1 MAKWHQSTVIR
12 CHAWGMRSPLPSRF
26 LASLVAVALLAAACS
41 SGDDETDEADLQSAT
56 VATAATTTSTTVAT
70 TTTVEPPESVTT
82 NSAPLPGSSEATSFK
97 SLAPDIVGVSDGVLD
112 FVDVLEPVRVDELA
126 AVSCGAVGPSMGAAE
141 LGIEGFS
148 TYDSLTLDEQA
159 QINLD
164 DWVVL
169 FGALLGYFCP
179 DNLPDLDLE
188 STPTDGTE
196 VERFRTIVT
205 EVSGVSGETEAFVAT
220 LSDERLDALQQI
232 ACDASSP
239 DLTTEG
245 FGVIIVRSYDADL
258 DAGEQTGIGLA
269 AYSELYGALVG
280 WFCPGKLPR

>member
-1 MAKWHQSTVIR
+1 
-12 CHAWGMRSPLPSRF
+12 MRSPLPRRF

-41 SGDDETDEADLQSAT
+41 SGDDGADEADLQSVT
-56 VATAATTTSTTVAT
+56 VTTAATTTSTTAAT
-70 TTTVEPPESVTT
+70 TTTEAPSESSTT
-82 NSAPLPGSSEATSFK
+82 TAAPLPASGEAIAFK
-97 SLAPDIVGVSDGVLD
+97 SLAPDIVGVSDGVLT
-112 FVDVLEPVRVDELA
+112 FVEGLEPVRVDQLA

-141 LGIEGFS
+141 LGVEGFS
-148 TYDSLTLDEQA
+148 TYETLSPDEQA
-159 QINLD
+159 RLSLD

-188 STPTDGTE
+188 TTPTEGTE

-205 EVSGVSGETEAFVAT
+205 EVSGVSAETEAFVAT

-232 ACDASSP
+232 ACDASSSE
-239 DLTTEG
+239 LTTED

-258 DAGEQTGIGLA
+258 DVGEQSGIGLA

-280 WFCPGKLPR
+280 WFCPGNLPR